1 MNRMINRTYV
11 YVMAVVFAAQIA
23 CLCGCSVSVQKKE
36 DHPEKPKINVISM
49 DDESE
54 EFRDEGYAYNEG
66 EYDTDTEQDSYS
78 GEEEAELPSQ
88 TLVELDQDWKYADYS
103 VINSGS
109 AVLHS
114 AKDSRKN
121 IVVAVNA
128 GHGTKGGQNVKT
140 YCHPDKSPKVTGGST
155 AEGSVKA
162 AAVSSG
168 MKFDDGTEEATAT
181 LELARLL
188 RDRLLEEGYD
198 VLMLRDDT
206 DVQLD
211 NIARTVIANNT
222 SDCMISIHWDGDDLD
237 YDKGCFYISVPEELK
252 NMEPVSQYWAEHNRL
267 GEALIDGLRDR
278 GCKIYDKG
286 SMDVDLTQMSYSMIP
301 SVDIEMGNQSS
312 KRDEQMLD
320 NYVEGLVLGVDS
332 YFGSE

>member
-1 MNRMINRTYV
+1 MNRIINRTYV
-11 YVMAVVFAAQIA
+11 CVMAVIFTVQIV

-49 DDESE
+49 DDGSG
-54 EFRDEGYAYNEG
+54 EFRDE
-66 EYDTDTEQDSYS
+66 EYDDDEDEYDPDAEQGSYS
-78 GEEEAELPSQ
+78 AEEEAELPSQ
-88 TLVELDQDWKYADYS
+88 TPVELDRDWEYADYS
-103 VINSGS
+103 AINSGS

-181 LELARLL
+181 LELARLF

-252 NMEPVSQYWAEHNRL
+252 NMDPVSRYWAEHNRL

-286 SMDVDLTQMSYSMIP
+286 SMDVDLTQMSYSTIP